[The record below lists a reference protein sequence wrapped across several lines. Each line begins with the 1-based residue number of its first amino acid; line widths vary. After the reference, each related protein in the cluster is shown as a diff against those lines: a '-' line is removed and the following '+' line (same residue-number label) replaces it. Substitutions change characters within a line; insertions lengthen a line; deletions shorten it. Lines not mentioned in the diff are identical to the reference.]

1 MAAVILALMSV
12 FTIIYY
18 IHHVPETIN
27 VSNISFDLGY
37 RFSAS
42 IKGLI
47 ADRAKIEVAD
57 VRPASNAREIGVTL
71 GESGYIQRLDMDA
84 LHRCAC
90 DNDWNIQIKQAPGDF
105 ITPHLEVLTVLTVAP
120 LTEKQ
125 RTNSQ
130 YAFATDNDRT
140 EAKATTYI
148 ADQLVKMI
156 ARAPIA
162 GVQ

>member
-1 MAAVILALMSV
+1 MAALILALMSV

-27 VSNISFDLGY
+27 VSNISFDLGH

-71 GESGYIQRLDMDA
+71 GESGYIQQLDMDA

-90 DNDWNIQIKQAPGDF
+90 DNDWNIQIEQAPGDF

-120 LTEKQ
+120 LTDKQ

-130 YAFATDNDRT
+130 YAFATDNDRI

-148 ADQLVKMI
+148 ADQLVKLI

-162 GVQ
+162 GIQ